1 MNKGFST
8 DHLRKC
14 YLVLGLTPKA
24 SLAEI
29 KQAYRDLSQI
39 WHPDRYAHSFQL
51 QKKAAAQF
59 QIINLAYSTLIH
71 HLTPETIPIESLEI
85 QLAKEKSLVE
95 REIKQQS
102 QVSLRQKIQK
112 SISLG
117 TLLMI
122 PAIFVCGLFLF
133 APELRKLIQLPD
145 LQKQIKELQN
155 QQKIVERELKWNTSS
170 IERENQ
176 TLESIKQENK
186 SLKSKKQEIED
197 KLGSANKNLKQMQQ
211 RIDELESSSGN
222 SSSDSTNRH
231 TSEKTV
237 RFRNDFKKMVM
248 GKTKQEVIAAVGK
261 PDSTSESQLSFA
273 MIAYWKYSE
282 QVKDPASGNIGGA
295 EVHFTNG
302 KVDSVDFADFY

>member
-1 MNKGFST
+1 MNKEFST

-39 WHPDRYAHSFQL
+39 WHPDRYTHNLRL
-51 QKKAAAQF
+51 QKKAVAQF
-59 QIINLAYSTLIH
+59 QIINSAYSILIH
-71 HLTPETIPIESLEI
+71 HLTPEIISIESLEI
-85 QLAKEKSLVE
+85 QLAEEKSLVE
-95 REIKQQS
+95 REIKKQS
-102 QVSLRQKIQK
+102 PLKQKIQK

-133 APELRKLIQLPD
+133 APELRKLIRLPD

-155 QQKIVERELKWNTSS
+155 QQKNVESELKWKTSS
-170 IERENQ
+170 IDRENQ

-186 SLKSKKQEIED
+186 SLKSKNQEMED
-197 KLGSANKNLKQMQQ
+197 KLESASQNLKQMQQ
-211 RIDELESSSGN
+211 RIDELVSSSGS
-222 SSSDSTNRH
+222 SSSDSTDRH

-237 RFRNDFKKMVM
+237 RFRNDFKKMVV